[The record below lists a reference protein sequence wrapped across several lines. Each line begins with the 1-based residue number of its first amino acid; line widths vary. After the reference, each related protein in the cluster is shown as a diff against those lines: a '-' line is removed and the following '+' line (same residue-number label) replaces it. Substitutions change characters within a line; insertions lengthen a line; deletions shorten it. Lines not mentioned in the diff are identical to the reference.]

1 MKRYL
6 SDFICMQQQSTF
18 IICTPNDN
26 FFLHFNWNQ
35 LLLKTSNWLCFCTCV
50 WLVIQSSA
58 TDSSTDFFVVLW
70 MCNIFPHFSS
80 QYLLPR
86 KVANKNKTSTLLKKC
101 FYSIL
106 AAMYFIVY
114 FIFLLFVVILLVI
127 SVDRQPTNKKGGGSR
142 PLAGTWGLVWQAGLC
157 CRQAD
162 GALCRAD
169 SGCCAVSCSLR
180 AQWVCRCGWQSECL
194 VYSVT
199 TALVKIHCAHM
210 QLAHAPSAA
219 MGHLCVL
226 PGRAGTGAALPN
238 RRCSVQAAHRP
249 RLLPKPL
256 ISCFHSYL
264 LWLLMFTVLSQT

>member
-114 FIFLLFVVILLVI
+114 FIFLLFVVLILKQN
-127 SVDRQPTNKKGGGSR
+127 DRKK
-142 PLAGTWGLVWQAGLC
+142 AACFV
-157 CRQAD
+157 
-162 GALCRAD
+162 
-169 SGCCAVSCSLR
+169 CAVLKTKPAAVWNYPWLS
-180 AQWVCRCGWQSECL
+180 
-194 VYSVT
+194 
-199 TALVKIHCAHM
+199 M
-210 QLAHAPSAA
+210 QPS
-219 MGHLCVL
+219 G
-226 PGRAGTGAALPN
+226 
-238 RRCSVQAAHRP
+238 Q
-249 RLLPKPL
+249 
-256 ISCFHSYL
+256 YE
-264 LWLLMFTVLSQT
+264 